1 MKKKLQSGVTM
12 CIALAF
18 FNSCS
23 TPPIE
28 EVIAD
33 NAKEV
38 KATVQQSSQLQT
50 SKLTTPTYLLSNW
63 MGALDG
69 KKSLADLVIPGTH
82 ESGATVEGRFNCQVL
97 SIDQQL
103 NSGVRFLDIRGRNL
117 FDQLYIHH
125 GVFYQNL
132 TFYDVLNSCQS
143 FLKKNPSETIIMSL
157 KEEYSNTEGEL
168 QSREYYTKKNQP
180 YRIGI
185 GFASRS
191 YEATFDMYTKK
202 YPGLFY
208 LADNIPNLE
217 TARGKIVLFRRFP
230 AKAIKGINAD
240 TGWSDN
246 SESRITNKNSTIR
259 IQDYYKVSDV
269 GYKKRLISKYLD
281 YSNPMEPGCLKLNFC
296 SGYKSIWFF
305 WTEGIP
311 DIAAIAREINPF
323 VKDYFTKNT
332 RVASGIVITDYTQAS
347 TNSLMIKTNF

>member
-23 TPPIE
+23 TPSIE
-28 EVIAD
+28 EGIAD
-33 NAKEV
+33 NTKEV

-50 SKLTTPTYLLSNW
+50 SKLTIPTYLLSNW

-82 ESGATVEGRFNCQVL
+82 DSGSITGAFNCQVL

-103 NSGVRFLDIRGRNL
+103 NSGVRFLDIRGRNF

-168 QSREYYTKKNQP
+168 QKRETLTKQKKTYLIP
-180 YRIGI
+180 L

-217 TARGKIVLFRRFP
+217 TARGKIVLLRRFP
-230 AKAIKGINAD
+230 AKEIKGINAA

-246 SESRITNKNSTIR
+246 SESKITNRNSTIR

-269 GYKKRLISKYLD
+269 SYKKRLISKYLD
-281 YSNPMEPGCLKLNFC
+281 YSNPMESGCLKLNFC
-296 SGYKSIWFF
+296 SGYKPIWFF

-311 DIAAIAREINPF
+311 DIAANARQINPF

-332 RVASGIVITDYTQAS
+332 RVAYGIVITDYTEAS